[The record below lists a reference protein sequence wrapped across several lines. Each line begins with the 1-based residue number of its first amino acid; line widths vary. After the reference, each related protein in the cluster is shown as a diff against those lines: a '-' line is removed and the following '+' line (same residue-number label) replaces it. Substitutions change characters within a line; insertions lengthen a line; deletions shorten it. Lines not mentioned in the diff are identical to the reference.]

1 MDIFRP
7 LLMGF
12 TWFLMVLLSDG
23 LALASSSSPM
33 NSTENFAS
41 PEIVLAEELWHHE
54 ARSQNTSTRFSRN
67 QTAQERAPIPE
78 SEQTE
83 VVDVTPDPLEPVNRV
98 FFYFNDKF
106 YFWLLKP
113 IATGYKA
120 VVPEP
125 LRINVRNF
133 FSNLTTP
140 IRAANC
146 LFQGKLDAFG
156 TELARFTVNTT
167 IGLAGFMDIAREAVK
182 LEEQDEDLGQTF
194 GFYGI
199 GNGLYIN
206 WPILGPST
214 VRDTIGSAGDFF
226 LNPVNYLPDTLKR
239 WAWIRGLDAVN
250 KTSLTLGEYESLKR
264 AALDPYVALRDAYLQ
279 FRRNQIKE

>member
-1 MDIFRP
+1 
-7 LLMGF
+7 
-12 TWFLMVLLSDG
+12 
-23 LALASSSSPM
+23 LALASPSAPV
-33 NSTENFAS
+33 NATENFTS
-41 PEIVLAEELWHHE
+41 PEIVLAEDLWQYE
-54 ARSQNTSTRFSRN
+54 ARSENTSTTFSRN
-67 QTAQERAPIPE
+67 QTAQERRVAPNSE

-83 VVDVTPDPLEPVNRV
+83 AWAVTPDPLEPVNRV
-98 FFYFNDKF
+98 FFYFNDKL

-113 IATGYKA
+113 VATGYKA

-125 LRINVRNF
+125 LRIHVRNF

-140 IRAANC
+140 VRAANC

-182 LEEQDEDLGQTF
+182 LEEQEEDLGQTF

-199 GNGLYIN
+199 GNGLYIH

-214 VRDTIGSAGDFF
+214 FRDTVGSAGDFF
-226 LNPVNYLPDTLKR
+226 LNPLNYLPDTLKG
-239 WAWIRGLDAVN
+239 WAWIRGLDTVN